1 MAKTKR
7 EKPSL
12 AKYSVPRYWPT
23 WALLAFMKLVAHMP
37 FWLQI
42 RIGQAIGYLTF
53 LLVKKRRH
61 ICEVNLKLCYPEL
74 NYGEL
79 QNLVK
84 KTFMSNGIGLI
95 ETAIAWHR
103 HPIEYKSK
111 VSVSGLENLDSAIS
125 EGRGVLLICAHF
137 TTLEFGGFLL
147 SLFHKMNVT
156 YRPFKNP
163 LFNLAMLNGRS
174 RHYPAVIDRKDTR
187 RTLQSLKNGDV
198 IWYAPDQDY
207 GPKHSVFVPFFGVE
221 AATITATARFASFN
235 KSAVVFFSHYRN
247 EDNSGYQLR
256 FSPKLENYPTGE
268 PKRDAVR
275 INNLIESAVREK
287 PDQYL
292 WLHKRF
298 KTQAAGKSAR
308 PY

>member
-1 MAKTKR
+1 MVKTKR

-23 WALLAFMKLVAHMP
+23 WLLLAFMKLVAHMP

-53 LLVKKRRH
+53 LLVRKRRH

-74 NYGEL
+74 NYEEL

-137 TTLEFGGFLL
+137 TTLELGGFLL
-147 SLFHKMNVT
+147 SLFHKMN
-156 YRPFKNP
+156 
-163 LFNLAMLNGRS
+163 
-174 RHYPAVIDRKDTR
+174 
-187 RTLQSLKNGDV
+187 
-198 IWYAPDQDY
+198 
-207 GPKHSVFVPFFGVE
+207 
-221 AATITATARFASFN
+221 
-235 KSAVVFFSHYRN
+235 
-247 EDNSGYQLR
+247 
-256 FSPKLENYPTGE
+256 
-268 PKRDAVR
+268 
-275 INNLIESAVREK
+275 
-287 PDQYL
+287 
-292 WLHKRF
+292 
-298 KTQAAGKSAR
+298 
-308 PY
+308 